1 MMNLFEN
8 LCNIKESHEEN
19 DIIKVKIS
27 GCAPSSEGSPE
38 EEKDYREFV
47 KNDYNLDIIDFGDV
61 TPDIGYEVVQGSE
74 EDVENYLSEI
84 YGFDFDDDEV
94 EIIESLDIK
103 KEADLKTM
111 SGADQ
116 FAWQG
121 VENFP
126 DGEKPMISEGKYG
139 ILVIG
144 GTNGEENTIT
154 LSIYYGPDG
163 NRWAWKSYNNKATA
177 IKDAKI
183 FSKLLDDE
191 IDEIQLD
198 RFGFEIC

>member
-8 LCNIKESHEEN
+8 LCNMN
-19 DIIKVKIS
+19 
-27 GCAPSSEGSPE
+27 
-38 EEKDYREFV
+38 
-47 KNDYNLDIIDFGDV
+47 
-61 TPDIGYEVVQGSE
+61 
-74 EDVENYLSEI
+74 
-84 YGFDFDDDEV
+84 
-94 EIIESLDIK
+94 
-103 KEADLKTM
+103 EADLKTM
-111 SGADQ
+111 SSVDEY
-116 FAWQG
+116 AWQG

-126 DGEKPMISEGKYG
+126 DGEKPMISEGEYG

-163 NRWAWKSYNNKATA
+163 DQWAWKSYTDKATA

-191 IDEIQLD
+191 IDVAQLD
-198 RFGFEIC
+198 RFGFER